1 MVISPGGDMKI
12 TGLHFLL
19 TYQCIY
25 ECDHCFVW
33 GSPRQTGVM
42 STEQVQNYLR
52 QARDTKTVDW
62 IYFEGGEP
70 FLYYPVLM
78 RGVQLA
84 TSMGFHVG
92 IVTNAFWAV
101 NKNDALTWLKPF
113 ADMVEDLSISCD
125 QYHDCDEE
133 NELARNALSAAEL
146 LNIPVGLIKIA
157 QPEQGPTVNR
167 EGQLPEGESQVMF
180 RGRAASKLTDR
191 FGHKTWS
198 KFVSC
203 VNEDLREPGR
213 IHVDPFGNIHIC
225 QGIVIGNLAEKSLQ
239 NICDEYK
246 PDTHPIVGPLLA
258 GGPAGLVKQYGLP
271 HQKSYADACHL
282 CYEARS
288 SLRDRFPAVLA
299 PPNMYGVF

>member
-1 MVISPGGDMKI
+1 MNV

-42 STEQVQNYLR
+42 SIDQVQGYLR

-92 IVTNAFWAV
+92 VVTNAFWAI

-133 NELARNALSAAEL
+133 NALARNALSAAEEL
-146 LNIPVGLIKIA
+146 SIPVGLIRIA
-157 QPEQGPTVNR
+157 QPEQISLENR
-167 EGQLPEGESQVMF
+167 EGQLPEGESRVMF
-180 RGRAASKLTDR
+180 RGRAARKLSEKVE
-191 FGHKTWS
+191 GISWS
-198 KFVSC
+198 KFDAC
-203 VNEDLREPGR
+203 LNEDLREPGR
-213 IHVDPFGNIHIC
+213 VHVDPFGNIHIC
-225 QGIVIGNLAEKSLQ
+225 QGIVIGNLNEKSLRT
-239 NICDEYK
+239 ICDEYK
-246 PDTHPIVGPLLA
+246 PEAHPIVGPLLA
-258 GGPAGLVKQYGLP
+258 NGPTGLVKKYDLP
-271 HQKSYADACHL
+271 HNKHYADACHL
-282 CYEARS
+282 CYEARY
-288 SLRDRFPAVLA
+288 SLRDRFPAEAA
-299 PPNMYGVF
+299 PPNMYGAF

>member
-1 MVISPGGDMKI
+1 MKV

-42 STEQVQNYLR
+42 SIDQVQGYLR

-92 IVTNAFWAV
+92 VVTNAFWAI

-133 NELARNALSAAEL
+133 NALARNALSAAEEL
-146 LNIPVGLIKIA
+146 SIPVGLIRVA
-157 QPEQGPTVNR
+157 QPEQISLENR
-167 EGQLPEGESQVMF
+167 EGQLPEGESRVMF
-180 RGRAASKLTDR
+180 RGRAASKLSEKVE
-191 FGHKTWS
+191 GISWS
-198 KFVSC
+198 KFDAC
-203 VNEDLREPGR
+203 LNEDLREPGR
-213 IHVDPFGNIHIC
+213 VHVDPFGNIHIC
-225 QGIVIGNLAEKSLQ
+225 QGIVVGNLNEKSLRT
-239 NICDEYK
+239 ICDEYK
-246 PDTHPIVGPLLA
+246 PEAHPIVGPLLA
-258 GGPAGLVKQYGLP
+258 NGPTGLVKKYDLP
-271 HQKSYADACHL
+271 HNKHYADACHL
-282 CYEARS
+282 CYEARN
-288 SLRDRFPAVLA
+288 SLRDRFPAVVA
-299 PPNMYGVF
+299 PPNMYGAF

>member
-1 MVISPGGDMKI
+1 MKV

-33 GSPRQTGVM
+33 GGPRQTGVM
-42 STEQVQNYLR
+42 SIDQVQGYLR

-92 IVTNAFWAV
+92 VVTNAFWAI

-133 NELARNALSAAEL
+133 NALARNALSAAEEL
-146 LNIPVGLIKIA
+146 SIPVGLIRIA
-157 QPEQGPTVNR
+157 QPEKISLENR

-180 RGRAASKLTDR
+180 RGRAASKLSEKVE
-191 FGHKTWS
+191 GISWS
-198 KFVSC
+198 KFDAC
-203 VNEDLREPGR
+203 LNEDLREPGR
-213 IHVDPFGNIHIC
+213 VHVDPFGNIHIC
-225 QGIVIGNLAEKSLQ
+225 QGIVIGNLNEKSLRV
-239 NICDEYK
+239 ICDEYK
-246 PDTHPIVGPLLA
+246 PEAHPIVGPLLA
-258 GGPAGLVKQYGLP
+258 NGPAGLVKKFDLP
-271 HQKSYADACHL
+271 HNKHYADACHL
-282 CYEARS
+282 CYEARN
-288 SLRDRFPAVLA
+288 SLRDRFPAVVA
-299 PPNMYGVF
+299 PPNMYGIF

>member
-1 MVISPGGDMKI
+1 MRI

-19 TYQCIY
+19 TYQCIF

-101 NKNDALTWLKPF
+101 NKSDALTWLKPF

-125 QYHDCDEE
+125 QYHDCNEE
-133 NELARNALSAAEL
+133 NTLAQNALSAAEQ

-157 QPEQGPTVNR
+157 QPEQMHVENR
-167 EGQLPEGESQVMF
+167 EGQLPDGESHVMF
-180 RGRAASKLTDR
+180 RGRAASKLADR
-191 FGHKTWS
+191 FGHKAWS
-198 KFVSC
+198 KFDSC
-203 VNEDLREPGR
+203 VSEDLREPGR

-239 NICDEYK
+239 DICDEYK

-258 GGPAGLVKQYGLP
+258 GGPAGLVKQYSLP

-299 PPNMYGVF
+299 PPNMYGAF

>member
-1 MVISPGGDMKI
+1 MKI

-42 STEQVQNYLR
+42 STEQVQSYLR

-92 IVTNAFWAV
+92 IVTNAFWAI
-101 NKNDALTWLKPF
+101 NKIDALTWLKPF

-125 QYHDCDEE
+125 QYHDCNEE
-133 NELARNALSAAEL
+133 SGLAQNALSAAEQ

-157 QPEQGPTVNR
+157 QPEQMHAEKR
-167 EGQLPEGESQVMF
+167 EGQLPDGESQVML
-180 RGRAASKLTDR
+180 RGRAAAKLADR
-191 FGHKTWS
+191 FGHKPWS
-198 KFVSC
+198 EFDSC

-213 IHVDPFGNIHIC
+213 VHVDPFGNIHVC
-225 QGIVIGNLAEKSLQ
+225 QGIVIGNLNEKSLQ
-239 NICDEYK
+239 SICDEYK
-246 PDTHPIVGPLLA
+246 PDDHPIVGPLLA
-258 GGPAGLVKQYGLP
+258 GGPAGLVKHYGLS

-282 CYEARS
+282 CYEARA
-288 SLRDRFPAVLA
+288 SLRERYPAVLA
-299 PPNMYGVF
+299 PPNMYGAF

>member
-1 MVISPGGDMKI
+1 MII

-19 TYQCIY
+19 TYQCIF

-42 STEQVQNYLR
+42 TIEQVQNYLR
-52 QARDTKTVDW
+52 QARATKTVDW

-78 RGVQLA
+78 RSVQLA

-101 NKNDALTWLKPF
+101 DEEDAFTWLKPF

-125 QYHDCDEE
+125 QYHGCSEE
-133 NELARNALSAAEL
+133 MNLPRNALAAAER

-157 QPEQGPTVNR
+157 PLDQSQMAER
-167 EGQLPEGESQVMF
+167 EGQLPEGESRVMF
-180 RGRAASKLTDR
+180 RGRAATLLAGNAEQHPWTQLN
-191 FGHKTWS
+191 
-198 KFVSC
+198 SC

-213 IHVDPFGNIHIC
+213 VHVDPFGNLHLC
-225 QGIVIGNLAEKSLQ
+225 QGIVLGNLEEKSLKD
-239 NICDEYK
+239 ICDEYA
-246 PDTHPIVGPLLA
+246 PDEHPIAGPLLA
-258 GGPAGLVKQYGLP
+258 GGPVELVKRYHLP
-271 HQKSYADACHL
+271 HRKTYADACQL
-282 CYEARS
+282 CYEARYN
-288 SLRDRFPAVLA
+288 LRDKFPTVLA
-299 PPNMYGVF
+299 PPNMYGVE

>member
-1 MVISPGGDMKI
+1 MKV

-33 GSPRQTGVM
+33 GSPHQTGVM
-42 STEQVQNYLR
+42 SIDQVQGYLR

-92 IVTNAFWAV
+92 VVTNAFWAI

-133 NELARNALSAAEL
+133 NALARNALSAAEEL
-146 LNIPVGLIKIA
+146 SIPVGLIRIA
-157 QPEQGPTVNR
+157 QPEQISLENR
-167 EGQLPEGESQVMF
+167 EGQLPEGESRVMF
-180 RGRAASKLTDR
+180 RGRAASKLSDKVE
-191 FGHKTWS
+191 GISWS
-198 KFVSC
+198 KFDAC
-203 VNEDLREPGR
+203 LNEDLREPGR
-213 IHVDPFGNIHIC
+213 VHVDPFGNIHIC
-225 QGIVIGNLAEKSLQ
+225 QGIVIGNLNEKSLRM
-239 NICDEYK
+239 ICDEYE
-246 PDTHPIVGPLLA
+246 PEAHPIVGPLLA
-258 GGPAGLVKQYGLP
+258 NGPAGLVKKFDLP
-271 HQKSYADACHL
+271 HKKHYADACHL
-282 CYEARS
+282 CYEARMV
-288 SLRDRFPAVLA
+288 LRDRFPAVVA
-299 PPNMYGVF
+299 PPNMYGDF

>member
-1 MVISPGGDMKI
+1 MKV

-42 STEQVQNYLR
+42 SIDQVQGYLR

-70 FLYYPVLM
+70 FLFYPVLM

-92 IVTNAFWAV
+92 VVTNAFWAI
-101 NKNDALTWLKPF
+101 NKNDALIWLKPF

-133 NELARNALSAAEL
+133 NALAGNALSAAEEL
-146 LNIPVGLIKIA
+146 SIPVGLIRIA
-157 QPEQGPTVNR
+157 QPEQISLENR
-167 EGQLPEGESQVMF
+167 EGQLPEGESRVMF
-180 RGRAASKLTDR
+180 RGRAASKLSEKVEGTS
-191 FGHKTWS
+191 WS
-198 KFVSC
+198 KFDAC
-203 VNEDLREPGR
+203 LNEDLREPGR
-213 IHVDPFGNIHIC
+213 VHVDPFGNIHIC
-225 QGIVIGNLAEKSLQ
+225 QGIVIGNINEKSLRM
-239 NICDEYK
+239 ICDEYK
-246 PDTHPIVGPLLA
+246 PDAHPIVGPLLA
-258 GGPAGLVKQYGLP
+258 NGPAGLVKKFDLP
-271 HQKSYADACHL
+271 HNKHYADACHL
-282 CYEARS
+282 CYEARMA
-288 SLRDRFPAVLA
+288 LRDRFPAEVA
-299 PPNMYGVF
+299 PPNMYGDF

>member
-1 MVISPGGDMKI
+1 MKI

-42 STEQVQNYLR
+42 STEQVQSYLR

-92 IVTNAFWAV
+92 LVTNAFWAI
-101 NKNDALTWLKPF
+101 NKIDALTWLKPF

-125 QYHDCDEE
+125 QYHDCNEE
-133 NELARNALSAAEL
+133 SGLAQNALSAAEE

-157 QPEQGPTVNR
+157 QPEQMDAEKR
-167 EGQLPEGESQVMF
+167 EGQLPDGESQVMF
-180 RGRAASKLTDR
+180 RGRAASKLADR
-191 FGHKTWS
+191 FGRKTWS
-198 KFVSC
+198 KFDSC
-203 VNEDLREPGR
+203 MNEDLREPGR
-213 IHVDPFGNIHIC
+213 VHVDPFGNIHIC
-225 QGIVIGNLAEKSLQ
+225 QGIVIGNLTEKPLQ
-239 NICDEYK
+239 SICDEYK
-246 PDTHPIVGPLLA
+246 PDTHPIIGPLLA
-258 GGPAGLVKQYGLP
+258 GGPAGLVKKYGIP
-271 HQKSYADACHL
+271 HQKTYADACHL
-282 CYEARS
+282 CYEARAF
-288 SLRDRFPAVLA
+288 LRERYPAVLA
-299 PPNMYGVF
+299 PPNMYGAF

>member
-1 MVISPGGDMKI
+1 MKV

-42 STEQVQNYLR
+42 SIDQVQGYLR

-92 IVTNAFWAV
+92 VVTNAFWAI

-133 NELARNALSAAEL
+133 NALARNALAAAEEL
-146 LNIPVGLIKIA
+146 SIPVGLIRIA
-157 QPEQGPTVNR
+157 QPEQISLENR
-167 EGQLPEGESQVMF
+167 EGQLPEGESRVMF
-180 RGRAASKLTDR
+180 RGRAASKLSEKVE
-191 FGHKTWS
+191 GISWS
-198 KFVSC
+198 KFDAC
-203 VNEDLREPGR
+203 LNEDLREPGR
-213 IHVDPFGNIHIC
+213 VHVDPFGNIHIC
-225 QGIVIGNLAEKSLQ
+225 QGVVIGNLNEKSLRT
-239 NICDEYK
+239 ICDEYK
-246 PDTHPIVGPLLA
+246 PEAHPVVGPLLA
-258 GGPAGLVKQYGLP
+258 NGPAGLVKKYDLP
-271 HQKSYADACHL
+271 HNKHYADACHL
-282 CYEARS
+282 CYEARN
-288 SLRDRFPAVLA
+288 SLRDRFPAVVA
-299 PPNMYGVF
+299 PPNMYGAF

>member
-1 MVISPGGDMKI
+1 MRI

-19 TYQCIY
+19 TYQCIF

-101 NKNDALTWLKPF
+101 NKSDALTWLKPF

-125 QYHDCDEE
+125 QYHDCNEE
-133 NELARNALSAAEL
+133 NTLAQNALSAAEQ

-157 QPEQGPTVNR
+157 QPEQMHAENR
-167 EGQLPEGESQVMF
+167 EGQLPDGESHVMF
-180 RGRAASKLTDR
+180 RGRAASKLADR

-198 KFVSC
+198 KFDSC
-203 VNEDLREPGR
+203 VSEDLREPGR

-239 NICDEYK
+239 DICDEYK

-258 GGPAGLVKQYGLP
+258 GGPAGLVKQYSLP

-299 PPNMYGVF
+299 PPNMYGAF

>member
-1 MVISPGGDMKI
+1 MKV

-42 STEQVQNYLR
+42 SIDQVQGYMR

-92 IVTNAFWAV
+92 VVTNAFWAI

-133 NELARNALSAAEL
+133 NALARNALSAAEEL
-146 LNIPVGLIKIA
+146 SIPVGLIRIA
-157 QPEQGPTVNR
+157 QPEQISLEDR
-167 EGQLPEGESQVMF
+167 EGQLPEGESRVMF
-180 RGRAASKLTDR
+180 RGRAACKLSDKVE
-191 FGHKTWS
+191 GISWS
-198 KFVSC
+198 KFDAC
-203 VNEDLREPGR
+203 LNEDLREPGR
-213 IHVDPFGNIHIC
+213 VHVDPFGNIHIC
-225 QGIVIGNLAEKSLQ
+225 QGIVIGNLNEKSLRT
-239 NICDEYK
+239 ICEEYK

-258 GGPAGLVKQYGLP
+258 NGPAGLVKKYDLP
-271 HQKSYADACHL
+271 HNKHYADACHL
-282 CYEARS
+282 CYEARN
-288 SLRDRFPAVLA
+288 SLRDRFPAVVA
-299 PPNMYGVF
+299 PPNMYGAF

>member
-1 MVISPGGDMKI
+1 MNI

-42 STEQVQNYLR
+42 STEQVQSYLR
-52 QARDTKTVDW
+52 QARETKTVDW

-92 IVTNAFWAV
+92 IVTNAFWAID
-101 NKNDALTWLKPF
+101 KNDAVTWLKPF

-133 NELARNALSAAEL
+133 NVLAQNALSAAEQ

-157 QPEQGPTVNR
+157 QPDQKPVENR

-180 RGRAASKLTDR
+180 RGRAVSKLADR
-191 FGHKTWS
+191 FARKPWS
-198 KFVSC
+198 EFDSC

-213 IHVDPFGNIHIC
+213 VHVDPFGNIHIC
-225 QGIVIGNLAEKSLQ
+225 QGICIGNLTEQPLQ
-239 NICDEYK
+239 SICDGYK

-258 GGPAGLVKQYGLP
+258 GGPANLVKYYGLP
-271 HQKSYADACHL
+271 HQDSYVDACHL
-282 CYEARS
+282 CYEAREL
-288 SLRDRFPAVLA
+288 LRERYPAVLA
-299 PPNMYGVF
+299 PPNMYGSV

>member
-1 MVISPGGDMKI
+1 MNI

-92 IVTNAFWAV
+92 IVTNAFWAI

-125 QYHDCDEE
+125 QYHDCNEE
-133 NELARNALSAAEL
+133 NALAQNALSAAEQ

-157 QPEQGPTVNR
+157 QPEQLQAENR

-180 RGRAASKLTDR
+180 RGRAASKLADR
-191 FGHKTWS
+191 FGHKPWS
-198 KFVSC
+198 EFDSC
-203 VNEDLREPGR
+203 VSEDLREPGR
-213 IHVDPFGNIHIC
+213 VHVDPFGNIHIC
-225 QGIVIGNLAEKSLQ
+225 QGIVIGNLTEKSLQ

-258 GGPAGLVKQYGLP
+258 GGPAGLVKHYGLP

-282 CYEARS
+282 CYEARA
-288 SLRDRFPAVLA
+288 SLRERYPAVLA
-299 PPNMYGVF
+299 PPNMYGAF

>member
-1 MVISPGGDMKI
+1 MKV

-42 STEQVQNYLR
+42 SIDQVQGYLR

-92 IVTNAFWAV
+92 VVTNAFWAI

-125 QYHDCDEE
+125 QYHGCDDE
-133 NELARNALSAAEL
+133 NALARNALSAAEEL
-146 LNIPVGLIKIA
+146 SIPVGLIRIA
-157 QPEQGPTVNR
+157 QPEQISLENR
-167 EGQLPEGESQVMF
+167 EGQLPEGESRVMF
-180 RGRAASKLTDR
+180 RGRAACKLSDKVE
-191 FGHKTWS
+191 GISWS
-198 KFVSC
+198 KFDAC
-203 VNEDLREPGR
+203 LNEDLREPGR
-213 IHVDPFGNIHIC
+213 VHVDPFGNIHIC
-225 QGIVIGNLAEKSLQ
+225 QGIVIGNLNEKSLRT
-239 NICDEYK
+239 ICDEYK
-246 PDTHPIVGPLLA
+246 SDTHPIVGPLLA
-258 GGPAGLVKQYGLP
+258 NGPAGLVKKYDLP
-271 HQKSYADACHL
+271 HNKFYADACHL
-282 CYEARS
+282 CYEARN
-288 SLRDRFPAVLA
+288 SLRGRFPAEAA

>member
-1 MVISPGGDMKI
+1 MKI

-42 STEQVQNYLR
+42 STEQVQSYLR

-92 IVTNAFWAV
+92 IVTNAFWAI
-101 NKNDALTWLKPF
+101 NKIDALTWLKPF

-125 QYHDCDEE
+125 QYHDCNEE
-133 NELARNALSAAEL
+133 SGLAQNALSAAEQ

-157 QPEQGPTVNR
+157 QPEQMHAEKR
-167 EGQLPEGESQVMF
+167 EGQLPDGESQVMF
-180 RGRAASKLTDR
+180 RGRAAAKLADR
-191 FGHKTWS
+191 FGHKPWS
-198 KFVSC
+198 EFDSC

-213 IHVDPFGNIHIC
+213 VHVDPFGNIHVC
-225 QGIVIGNLAEKSLQ
+225 QGIVIGNLNEKSLQ
-239 NICDEYK
+239 SICDEYK
-246 PDTHPIVGPLLA
+246 PDAHPIVGPLLA
-258 GGPAGLVKQYGLP
+258 GGPAGLVKHYGLS

-282 CYEARS
+282 CYEARA
-288 SLRDRFPAVLA
+288 SLRERYPAVLA
-299 PPNMYGVF
+299 PPNMYGAF

>member
-1 MVISPGGDMKI
+1 MKV

-42 STEQVQNYLR
+42 SIDQVQGYLR

-92 IVTNAFWAV
+92 VVTNAFWAI

-133 NELARNALSAAEL
+133 NALARNALAAAEEL
-146 LNIPVGLIKIA
+146 SIPVGLIRIA
-157 QPEQGPTVNR
+157 QPEQISLENR
-167 EGQLPEGESQVMF
+167 EGQLPEGESRVMF
-180 RGRAASKLTDR
+180 RGRAASKLSEKVE
-191 FGHKTWS
+191 GISWS
-198 KFVSC
+198 KFDAC
-203 VNEDLREPGR
+203 LNEDLREPGR
-213 IHVDPFGNIHIC
+213 VHVDPFGNIHIC
-225 QGIVIGNLAEKSLQ
+225 QGIVIGNLNEKSLRT
-239 NICDEYK
+239 ICDEYK
-246 PDTHPIVGPLLA
+246 PEAHPIVGPLLA
-258 GGPAGLVKQYGLP
+258 NGPTGLVKKYDLP
-271 HQKSYADACHL
+271 HNKHYADACHL
-282 CYEARS
+282 CYEARN
-288 SLRDRFPAVLA
+288 SLRDRFPAVVA
-299 PPNMYGVF
+299 PPNMYGAF

>member
-1 MVISPGGDMKI
+1 MKV

-42 STEQVQNYLR
+42 SIDQVQGYLR

-92 IVTNAFWAV
+92 VVTNAFWAI

-133 NELARNALSAAEL
+133 NALARNALSAAEEL
-146 LNIPVGLIKIA
+146 SIPVGLIRIA
-157 QPEQGPTVNR
+157 QPEQISLENR
-167 EGQLPEGESQVMF
+167 EGQLPEGESRVMF
-180 RGRAASKLTDR
+180 RGRAASKLSEKVE
-191 FGHKTWS
+191 GISWS
-198 KFVSC
+198 KFDAC
-203 VNEDLREPGR
+203 LNEDLREPGR
-213 IHVDPFGNIHIC
+213 VHVDPFGNIHIC
-225 QGIVIGNLAEKSLQ
+225 QGIVIGNLNEKSLRT
-239 NICDEYK
+239 ICDEYK
-246 PDTHPIVGPLLA
+246 PEAHPIVGPLLA
-258 GGPAGLVKQYGLP
+258 NGPTGLVKKYDLP
-271 HQKSYADACHL
+271 HNKHYADACHL
-282 CYEARS
+282 CYEARY
-288 SLRDRFPAVLA
+288 SLRDRFPAEAA
-299 PPNMYGVF
+299 PPNMYGAF

>member
-1 MVISPGGDMKI
+1 MKI

-42 STEQVQNYLR
+42 STEQVQSYLR

-92 IVTNAFWAV
+92 IVTNAFWAI
-101 NKNDALTWLKPF
+101 NKIDALTWLKPF

-125 QYHDCDEE
+125 QYHDCNEE
-133 NELARNALSAAEL
+133 SGLAQNALSAAEQ

-157 QPEQGPTVNR
+157 QPEQMHAEKR
-167 EGQLPEGESQVMF
+167 EGQLPDGESQVMF
-180 RGRAASKLTDR
+180 RGRAAAKLADR
-191 FGHKTWS
+191 FGHKPWS
-198 KFVSC
+198 EFESC

-213 IHVDPFGNIHIC
+213 VHVDPFGNIHVC
-225 QGIVIGNLAEKSLQ
+225 QGIVIGNLNEKPLQ
-239 NICDEYK
+239 SICDEYK
-246 PDTHPIVGPLLA
+246 PDAHPIVGPLLA
-258 GGPAGLVKQYGLP
+258 GGPAGLVKHYGLS

-282 CYEARS
+282 CYEARA
-288 SLRDRFPAVLA
+288 SLRERYPAVLA
-299 PPNMYGVF
+299 PPNMYGAF

>member
-1 MVISPGGDMKI
+1 MKV

-33 GSPRQTGVM
+33 GSPHQTGVM
-42 STEQVQNYLR
+42 SIDQVQGYLR

-92 IVTNAFWAV
+92 VVTNAFWAI

-133 NELARNALSAAEL
+133 NALARNALSAAEEL
-146 LNIPVGLIKIA
+146 SIPVGLIRIA
-157 QPEQGPTVNR
+157 QPEQISLENR
-167 EGQLPEGESQVMF
+167 EGQLPEGESRVMF
-180 RGRAASKLTDR
+180 RGRAASKLSDKVE
-191 FGHKTWS
+191 GISWS
-198 KFVSC
+198 KFDAC
-203 VNEDLREPGR
+203 LNEDLREPGR
-213 IHVDPFGNIHIC
+213 VHVDPFGNIHIC
-225 QGIVIGNLAEKSLQ
+225 QGIVIGNLNEKSLRM
-239 NICDEYK
+239 ICDEYK
-246 PDTHPIVGPLLA
+246 PEAHPIVGPLLA
-258 GGPAGLVKQYGLP
+258 NGPAGLVKKFDLP
-271 HQKSYADACHL
+271 HKKHYADACHL
-282 CYEARS
+282 CYEARMV
-288 SLRDRFPAVLA
+288 LRDRFPAVVA
-299 PPNMYGVF
+299 PPNMYGDF

>member
-1 MVISPGGDMKI
+1 MKV

-42 STEQVQNYLR
+42 SIDQVQGYLR

-92 IVTNAFWAV
+92 VVTNAFWAI

-133 NELARNALSAAEL
+133 NALARNALSAAEEL
-146 LNIPVGLIKIA
+146 SIPVGLIRIA
-157 QPEQGPTVNR
+157 QPEQISLENR
-167 EGQLPEGESQVMF
+167 EGQLPEGESRVMF
-180 RGRAASKLTDR
+180 RGRAASKLSDKVE
-191 FGHKTWS
+191 GISWS
-198 KFVSC
+198 KFDAC
-203 VNEDLREPGR
+203 LNEDLREPGR
-213 IHVDPFGNIHIC
+213 VHVDPFGNIHIC
-225 QGIVIGNLAEKSLQ
+225 QGIVIGNLNEKSLQ
-239 NICDEYK
+239 IICDEYK
-246 PDTHPIVGPLLA
+246 PEAHPIVGPLLA
-258 GGPAGLVKQYGLP
+258 NGPAGLVKKFDLP
-271 HQKSYADACHL
+271 HNKHYADACHL
-282 CYEARS
+282 CYEARIA
-288 SLRDRFPAVLA
+288 LRDRFPAVVA
-299 PPNMYGVF
+299 PPNMYGDF

>member
-1 MVISPGGDMKI
+1 MKI

-25 ECDHCFVW
+25 ECDHCFIW

-42 STEQVQNYLR
+42 STEQVQSYLR

-92 IVTNAFWAV
+92 IVTNAFWAI
-101 NKNDALTWLKPF
+101 NKIDALTWLKPF

-125 QYHDCDEE
+125 QYHDCNEE
-133 NELARNALSAAEL
+133 SGLAQNALSAAEQ

-157 QPEQGPTVNR
+157 QPEQMHAEKR
-167 EGQLPEGESQVMF
+167 EGQLPDGESQVMF
-180 RGRAASKLTDR
+180 RGRAAAKLADR
-191 FGHKTWS
+191 FGHKPWS
-198 KFVSC
+198 EFDSC

-213 IHVDPFGNIHIC
+213 VHVDPFGNIHVC
-225 QGIVIGNLAEKSLQ
+225 QGIVIGNLNEKSLQ
-239 NICDEYK
+239 SSCDEYK
-246 PDTHPIVGPLLA
+246 PDAHPIVGPLLA
-258 GGPAGLVKQYGLP
+258 GGPAGLVKHYGLS

-282 CYEARS
+282 CYEARA
-288 SLRDRFPAVLA
+288 SLRERYPAVLA
-299 PPNMYGVF
+299 PPNMYGAF

>member
-1 MVISPGGDMKI
+1 MKV

-42 STEQVQNYLR
+42 SIDQVQGYLR

-62 IYFEGGEP
+62 TYFEGGEP

-92 IVTNAFWAV
+92 VVTNAFWAI

-133 NELARNALSAAEL
+133 NALARNALSAAEEL
-146 LNIPVGLIKIA
+146 SIPVGLIRIA
-157 QPEQGPTVNR
+157 QPDQISLENR
-167 EGQLPEGESQVMF
+167 EGQLPEGESRVMF
-180 RGRAASKLTDR
+180 RGRAASKLSEKVE
-191 FGHKTWS
+191 GLSWS
-198 KFVSC
+198 KFDGC
-203 VNEDLREPGR
+203 LNEDLREPGR
-213 IHVDPFGNIHIC
+213 VHVDPFGNIHIC
-225 QGIVIGNLAEKSLQ
+225 QGIVIGNLNEKSLRT
-239 NICDEYK
+239 ICDEYK
-246 PDTHPIVGPLLA
+246 PEAHPIVGPLLA
-258 GGPAGLVKQYGLP
+258 SGPTGLVKKYDLP
-271 HQKSYADACHL
+271 HNKHYADACHL
-282 CYEARS
+282 CYEARN
-288 SLRDRFPAVLA
+288 SLRDRFPAEVA
-299 PPNMYGVF
+299 PPNMYGVY